1 MFNSAIS
8 GFSAGHSIGGSLHKS
23 GVVSSSKAASYGGA
37 VGAAIG
43 LVADVYSMNMAN
55 KQSKKEY
62 QLVQQRNNIVFR
74 EMASALAD
82 NARQLAVIQQQTAG
96 ALYDIQGQKKSVQS
110 TTAAQLA
117 AVGMAGASYQQVQ
130 QEYSQQAEAA
140 SARTM
145 QNYLTEAADNRDQ
158 GRAIINNA
166 INQTQGAS
174 TTAVQIPSLDMGGMF
189 TALSTG
195 VEDFKALTKASN
207 PATQST
213 NLGSG
218 LGSIGSTQYG
228 IAAAGSNVG
237 TGIRFST
244 RLGI

>member
-1 MFNSAIS
+1 MFNSAVS
-8 GFSAGHSIGGSLHKS
+8 GFNSGRSIGGSLYKS
-23 GVVSSSKAASYGGA
+23 GSVSSSKAGLYGGA
-37 VGAAIG
+37 IGASIG
-43 LVADVYSMNMAN
+43 LVADIYSLNMAN
-55 KQSKKEY
+55 KQAEKEY

-140 SARTM
+140 STRTM

-158 GRAIINNA
+158 GRAIVNNA

-174 TTAVQIPSLDMGGMF
+174 TTAVQIPSLDMGDMF

-195 VEDFKALTKASN
+195 IEDFKSSTKAAT

-218 LGSIGSTQYG
+218 LGSIGNTQYG

>member
-1 MFNSAIS
+1 MFNSAVS
-8 GFSAGHSIGGSLHKS
+8 GFNTGRSIGGSLHKS
-23 GVVSSSKAASYGGA
+23 GSVSSPKAKSYGGA
-37 VGAAIG
+37 IGAAIG
-43 LVADVYSMNMAN
+43 LVADMYSLNMAN
-55 KQSKKEY
+55 KQAEKEY

-82 NARQLAVIQQQTAG
+82 NARQLTVIQQQTAG

-195 VEDFKALTKASN
+195 VEDFKSRKTAT

-213 NLGSG
+213 NSGLG

-228 IAAAGSNVG
+228 IAAPGSNVG
-237 TGIRFST
+237 IGLRFST
-244 RLGI
+244 RLGV

>member
-8 GFSAGHSIGGSLHKS
+8 GFNTGRSIGGSLYKS
-23 GVVSSSKAASYGGA
+23 GAVSSSNAGLYGGA
-37 VGAAIG
+37 IGAAIG
-43 LVADVYSMNMAN
+43 LAADVYSLNMAN
-55 KQSKKEY
+55 KQAEKEY

-82 NARQLAVIQQQTAG
+82 NARQLTVIQQQTAG

-158 GRAIINNA
+158 GRAIINNS

-195 VEDFKALTKASN
+195 VEDFKSRKTAT

-213 NLGSG
+213 NSGLG

-228 IAAAGSNVG
+228 IAAVGSNVG
-237 TGIRFST
+237 TGLRFST
-244 RLGI
+244 RLGV

>member
-1 MFNSAIS
+1 MFNSAVS
-8 GFSAGHSIGGSLHKS
+8 GFNTGRSIGGSLYKS
-23 GVVSSSKAASYGGA
+23 GAVSSSNAGLYGGA
-37 VGAAIG
+37 IGAAIG
-43 LVADVYSMNMAN
+43 LVADVYSLNMAN
-55 KQSKKEY
+55 KQAEKEY

-82 NARQLAVIQQQTAG
+82 NARQLTVIQQQTAG

-158 GRAIINNA
+158 GRGIINNA

-195 VEDFKALTKASN
+195 VEDFKSRKTAT
-207 PATQST
+207 PATQIT
-213 NLGSG
+213 NSGLG

-228 IAAAGSNVG
+228 IAAVGSNVG
-237 TGIRFST
+237 TGLRFST
-244 RLGI
+244 RLGV

>member
-1 MFNSAIS
+1 MFNSAVS
-8 GFSAGHSIGGSLHKS
+8 GFNTGRSIGGSLYKS
-23 GVVSSSKAASYGGA
+23 GAVSSKSAASYGGA
-37 VGAAIG
+37 IGAAIG
-43 LVADVYSMNMAN
+43 IVADMYSLNMAN
-55 KQSKKEY
+55 KQAEKEY

-82 NARQLAVIQQQTAG
+82 NARQLTVIQQQTAG

-174 TTAVQIPSLDMGGMF
+174 TTAVQIPSLDMDDMF

-195 VEDFKALTKASN
+195 FEDFKSRKTAT

-213 NLGSG
+213 NSGLG

-228 IAAAGSNVG
+228 IAAPGSNVG
-237 TGIRFST
+237 IGLRFST
-244 RLGI
+244 RLGV

>member
-1 MFNSAIS
+1 MFNSAVS
-8 GFSAGHSIGGSLHKS
+8 GFNTGRSIGGSLYKS
-23 GVVSSSKAASYGGA
+23 GAVSSSNAGLYGGA

-43 LVADVYSMNMAN
+43 LVADMYSLNMAN
-55 KQSKKEY
+55 KQAKKEY

-82 NARQLAVIQQQTAG
+82 NARQLTVLQQQTAG

-117 AVGMAGASYQQVQ
+117 AVGMAGASYQQLQ

-145 QNYLTEAADNRDQ
+145 QNYLTAAADNRDQ
-158 GRAIINNA
+158 GRAIINNS

-195 VEDFKALTKASN
+195 VEDFKSRKTAAT

-213 NLGSG
+213 NSGLG

-228 IAAAGSNVG
+228 LAAVGSNVG
-237 TGIRFST
+237 TGLRFST
-244 RLGI
+244 RLGV

>member
-8 GFSAGHSIGGSLHKS
+8 GFNTGRSIGGSLYKS
-23 GVVSSSKAASYGGA
+23 GAVSSSNAGMYGGA

-43 LVADVYSMNMAN
+43 LVADMYSLNMAN
-55 KQSKKEY
+55 KQAKKEY

-82 NARQLAVIQQQTAG
+82 NARQLTVIQQQTAG

-145 QNYLTEAADNRDQ
+145 QNYLTAAADNRDQ
-158 GRAIINNA
+158 GRAIVNNS

-195 VEDFKALTKASN
+195 VEDFKSRKTAT

-213 NLGSG
+213 NSGLG

-228 IAAAGSNVG
+228 IAAVGSNVG
-237 TGIRFST
+237 TGLRFST
-244 RLGI
+244 RLGV

>member
-8 GFSAGHSIGGSLHKS
+8 GFSAGRSIGGSLHKS
-23 GVVSSSKAASYGGA
+23 GAVSSSNAGLYGGA
-37 VGAAIG
+37 IGAAIG
-43 LVADVYSMNMAN
+43 LVSDVYSLNMAN
-55 KQSKKEY
+55 KQAKKEY

-82 NARQLAVIQQQTAG
+82 NARQLTVIQQQTAG

-117 AVGMAGASYQQVQ
+117 AVGMTGASYQQVQ

-189 TALSTG
+189 TALSTV
-195 VEDFKALTKASN
+195 VEDFKSRKTAT

-213 NLGSG
+213 NSGLG

-228 IAAAGSNVG
+228 IAAVGSNVG
-237 TGIRFST
+237 TGLRFST
-244 RLGI
+244 RLGV

>member
-1 MFNSAIS
+1 MFNSAVS
-8 GFSAGHSIGGSLHKS
+8 GFNTGRSIGGSLYKS
-23 GVVSSSKAASYGGA
+23 GAVSSSNAGLYSGA
-37 VGAAIG
+37 IGAAIG
-43 LVADVYSMNMAN
+43 LVADMYSLNMAN
-55 KQSKKEY
+55 KQAKKEY

-82 NARQLAVIQQQTAG
+82 NARQLTVIQQQTAG

-174 TTAVQIPSLDMGGMF
+174 TTAVQIPSLDMDDMF

-195 VEDFKALTKASN
+195 FEDFKSRKTAT

-213 NLGSG
+213 NSGLG

-228 IAAAGSNVG
+228 IAAPGSNVG
-237 TGIRFST
+237 IGLRFST
-244 RLGI
+244 RLGV

>member
-8 GFSAGHSIGGSLHKS
+8 GFSVGHSIGGSLHKS
-23 GVVSSSKAASYGGA
+23 GAVSSPKAKSYGGA
-37 VGAAIG
+37 IGAAIG
-43 LVADVYSMNMAN
+43 LVADMYSLNMAN
-55 KQSKKEY
+55 KQAKQEY

-189 TALSTG
+189 TALSAG
-195 VEDFKALTKASN
+195 FEDFKSSKTAT

-213 NLGSG
+213 NSGLG

-228 IAAAGSNVG
+228 IAAPGSNVG
-237 TGIRFST
+237 VGLRFST
-244 RLGI
+244 RLGV

>member
-1 MFNSAIS
+1 MFNSAVS
-8 GFSAGHSIGGSLHKS
+8 GFNTGRSIGDSLYKS
-23 GVVSSSKAASYGGA
+23 GSVSSAKATSYGGA
-37 VGAAIG
+37 IGAAIG
-43 LVADVYSMNMAN
+43 LVADVYSLNMAN
-55 KQSKKEY
+55 KQAKKEY

-82 NARQLAVIQQQTAG
+82 NARQLTVIQQQTAG

-117 AVGMAGASYQQVQ
+117 AVGMAGASYRQVQ

-158 GRAIINNA
+158 GRAIVNNA

-174 TTAVQIPSLDMGGMF
+174 TTAVQIPSLDIGGMF

-195 VEDFKALTKASN
+195 VEDFKSSTKAATT
-207 PATQST
+207 ATQST

-218 LGSIGSTQYG
+218 LGSIGNTQYG

>member
-1 MFNSAIS
+1 MFNSAVS
-8 GFSAGHSIGGSLHKS
+8 GFNTGRSIGGSLYKS
-23 GVVSSSKAASYGGA
+23 GAVSSSKAKSYGGA
-37 VGAAIG
+37 IGAAIG
-43 LVADVYSMNMAN
+43 LVADMYSLNMAN
-55 KQSKKEY
+55 KQAEKEY

-96 ALYDIQGQKKSVQS
+96 ALYDIQSQKKSVQS

-174 TTAVQIPSLDMGGMF
+174 TTAVQIPSLDMGDMF

-195 VEDFKALTKASN
+195 VEDFKSRKTAT
-207 PATQST
+207 PATQIKNSG
-213 NLGSG
+213 LG

-228 IAAAGSNVG
+228 IAAVGSNVG
-237 TGIRFST
+237 TGLRFST
-244 RLGI
+244 RLGV

>member
-1 MFNSAIS
+1 MFNSAVS
-8 GFSAGHSIGGSLHKS
+8 GFNTGRSIGGSLYKS
-23 GVVSSSKAASYGGA
+23 GAVSSSNAGLYGGA
-37 VGAAIG
+37 IGAAIG
-43 LVADVYSMNMAN
+43 LVADVYSLNMAN
-55 KQSKKEY
+55 KQAEKEY

-195 VEDFKALTKASN
+195 FEDFKSRKTAT

-213 NLGSG
+213 NSGLG

-228 IAAAGSNVG
+228 IAAPGSNVG
-237 TGIRFST
+237 TGLRFST
-244 RLGI
+244 RLGV

>member
-1 MFNSAIS
+1 MFNSAVS
-8 GFSAGHSIGGSLHKS
+8 GFNTGRSIGGSLYKS
-23 GVVSSSKAASYGGA
+23 GAVSSSNAGLYGGA
-37 VGAAIG
+37 IGAAIG
-43 LVADVYSMNMAN
+43 LVADMYSLNMAN
-55 KQSKKEY
+55 KQAEKEY

-82 NARQLAVIQQQTAG
+82 NARQLTVIQQQTAG

-145 QNYLTEAADNRDQ
+145 QNYLTAAADNRDQ

-174 TTAVQIPSLDMGGMF
+174 TTAVQIPSLDMGGLA
-189 TALSTG
+189 ALSTG
-195 VEDFKALTKASN
+195 VEDFKSSTKAST

-218 LGSIGSTQYG
+218 LGSIGNTQYG

>member
-1 MFNSAIS
+1 MFNSAVS
-8 GFSAGHSIGGSLHKS
+8 GFNTGRSIGGSLYKS
-23 GVVSSSKAASYGGA
+23 GAVSSSNAGLYGGA
-37 VGAAIG
+37 IGAAIG
-43 LVADVYSMNMAN
+43 LVADVYSLNMAN
-55 KQSKKEY
+55 KQAEKEY

-82 NARQLAVIQQQTAG
+82 NARQLTILQQQTAG

-195 VEDFKALTKASN
+195 VEDFKSRKTAT

-213 NLGSG
+213 NSGLG

-228 IAAAGSNVG
+228 IAAPGSNVG
-237 TGIRFST
+237 TGLRFST
-244 RLGI
+244 RLGV

>member
-1 MFNSAIS
+1 MFNSAVS
-8 GFSAGHSIGGSLHKS
+8 GFNTGRSIGGSLYKS
-23 GVVSSSKAASYGGA
+23 GAVSSSNAGLYGGA
-37 VGAAIG
+37 IGAAIG
-43 LVADVYSMNMAN
+43 LVADVYSLNMAN
-55 KQSKKEY
+55 KQAEKEY

-174 TTAVQIPSLDMGGMF
+174 TTAVQIPSLDIGGLF

-195 VEDFKALTKASN
+195 VEDFKSRKTAT

-213 NLGSG
+213 NSGLG

-228 IAAAGSNVG
+228 IAAPGSNVG
-237 TGIRFST
+237 VGLRFST
-244 RLGI
+244 RLGV

>member
-8 GFSAGHSIGGSLHKS
+8 GFNAGRSIGGSLHKS
-23 GVVSSSKAASYGGA
+23 GAVSSSKAKSYGGA
-37 VGAAIG
+37 IGAAIG
-43 LVADVYSMNMAN
+43 LVADMYSLNMAN
-55 KQSKKEY
+55 KQAEKEY

-82 NARQLAVIQQQTAG
+82 NARQLTVIQQQTAG

-195 VEDFKALTKASN
+195 VEDFKSRKTAT

-213 NLGSG
+213 NSGLG

-228 IAAAGSNVG
+228 IAAPGSNVG
-237 TGIRFST
+237 VGLRFST
-244 RLGI
+244 RLGV

>member
-1 MFNSAIS
+1 MFNSAVS
-8 GFSAGHSIGGSLHKS
+8 GFNTGRSIGGSLYKS
-23 GVVSSSKAASYGGA
+23 GAVSSSNAGLYGGA
-37 VGAAIG
+37 IGAAIG
-43 LVADVYSMNMAN
+43 LVADVYSLNMAN
-55 KQSKKEY
+55 KQAEKEY

-82 NARQLAVIQQQTAG
+82 NARQLTVLQQQTAG

-174 TTAVQIPSLDMGGMF
+174 TTAVQIPSLDMGDMF

-195 VEDFKALTKASN
+195 VKDFKSRKTAT

-213 NLGSG
+213 NSGLG

-228 IAAAGSNVG
+228 IAAVGSNVG
-237 TGIRFST
+237 TGLRFST
-244 RLGI
+244 RLGV

>member
-1 MFNSAIS
+1 MFNSATS
-8 GFSAGHSIGGSLHKS
+8 GFNTGRSIGDSLYKS
-23 GVVSSSKAASYGGA
+23 GSVSSSKAKSYGGA
-37 VGAAIG
+37 IGAAIG

-55 KQSKKEY
+55 KQAKKEY

-82 NARQLAVIQQQTAG
+82 NARQLAVLQQQTAG

-195 VEDFKALTKASN
+195 VEDFKSSTKAAT

-218 LGSIGSTQYG
+218 LGSMGNTQYG

>member
-1 MFNSAIS
+1 MFNSAVS
-8 GFSAGHSIGGSLHKS
+8 GFNTGRSIGGSLYKS
-23 GVVSSSKAASYGGA
+23 GAVSSSNAGLYGGA
-37 VGAAIG
+37 IGAAIG
-43 LVADVYSMNMAN
+43 LVADTYSLNMAN
-55 KQSKKEY
+55 KQAEKEY

-82 NARQLAVIQQQTAG
+82 NARRLTVIQQQTAG

-174 TTAVQIPSLDMGGMF
+174 TTAVQIPSLDIGGMF

-195 VEDFKALTKASN
+195 VEDFKSRKTAT

-213 NLGSG
+213 NSGLG
-218 LGSIGSTQYG
+218 LGSIGTTQYG
-228 IAAAGSNVG
+228 IAAVGSNVG
-237 TGIRFST
+237 TGLRFST
-244 RLGI
+244 RLGV

>member
-1 MFNSAIS
+1 MFNSAVS
-8 GFSAGHSIGGSLHKS
+8 GFNTGRSIGGSLYKS
-23 GVVSSSKAASYGGA
+23 GAVSSSNAGLYGGA
-37 VGAAIG
+37 IGAAIG
-43 LVADVYSMNMAN
+43 LVADVYSLNMAN
-55 KQSKKEY
+55 KQAKKEY

-82 NARQLAVIQQQTAG
+82 NARQLAVLQQQTAG

-174 TTAVQIPSLDMGGMF
+174 TTAVQIPSLDIGGMF

-195 VEDFKALTKASN
+195 VEDFKSRKTATTATK
-207 PATQST
+207 ST
-213 NLGSG
+213 NSGLG

-228 IAAAGSNVG
+228 IAAVGSNVG
-237 TGIRFST
+237 TGLRFST
-244 RLGI
+244 RLGV

>member
-1 MFNSAIS
+1 MFNSAVS
-8 GFSAGHSIGGSLHKS
+8 GFNTGRSIGGSLHKS

-37 VGAAIG
+37 IGAAIG
-43 LVADVYSMNMAN
+43 LVADVYSLNMAN
-55 KQSKKEY
+55 KQAKKEY

-82 NARQLAVIQQQTAG
+82 NARQLTVIQQQTAG

-195 VEDFKALTKASN
+195 VEDFKSRKTAT

-213 NLGSG
+213 NSGLG

-228 IAAAGSNVG
+228 IAAPGSNVG
-237 TGIRFST
+237 VGLRFST
-244 RLGI
+244 RLGV

>member
-1 MFNSAIS
+1 MFNSVIS
-8 GFSAGHSIGGSLHKS
+8 GFSAGRSIGGSLHKS
-23 GVVSSSKAASYGGA
+23 GAVSSSKAASYSGA
-37 VGAAIG
+37 IGATIG

-55 KQSKKEY
+55 KQAKKEY
-62 QLVQQRNNIVFR
+62 QLVQQRNDIVFR

-82 NARQLAVIQQQTAG
+82 NARQLTIIQQQTAG

-117 AVGMAGASYQQVQ
+117 AVGMAGASYQLVQ

-195 VEDFKALTKASN
+195 VEDFKSSKTAT

-213 NLGSG
+213 NSGLG

-228 IAAAGSNVG
+228 LAAPGSNVG
-237 TGIRFST
+237 VGLRFST
-244 RLGI
+244 RLGV

>member
-1 MFNSAIS
+1 MFNSAVS
-8 GFSAGHSIGGSLHKS
+8 GFNTGRSIGDSLYKS
-23 GVVSSSKAASYGGA
+23 GSVSSSKAKSYGGA
-37 VGAAIG
+37 IGAAIG
-43 LVADVYSMNMAN
+43 LVADVYSLNMSN
-55 KQSKKEY
+55 KQAEKEY

-82 NARQLAVIQQQTAG
+82 NARQLTVLQQQTAG

-145 QNYLTEAADNRDQ
+145 QNYLTAAADNRDQ

-195 VEDFKALTKASN
+195 VEDFKSRKKAT

-213 NLGSG
+213 NSGLG
-218 LGSIGSTQYG
+218 LGSIGTTQYG
-228 IAAAGSNVG
+228 IAAVGSNVG
-237 TGIRFST
+237 TGLRFST
-244 RLGI
+244 RLGV

>member
-1 MFNSAIS
+1 MFNSAVS
-8 GFSAGHSIGGSLHKS
+8 GFNTGRSIGGSLYKS
-23 GVVSSSKAASYGGA
+23 GAVSSSNAGLYGGA
-37 VGAAIG
+37 IGAAIG
-43 LVADVYSMNMAN
+43 LVADMYSLNMAN
-55 KQSKKEY
+55 KQAEKEY

-82 NARQLAVIQQQTAG
+82 NARQLTIIQQQTAG

-195 VEDFKALTKASN
+195 VEDFKSRKTAT

-213 NLGSG
+213 NSGLG

-228 IAAAGSNVG
+228 IAAVGSNVG
-237 TGIRFST
+237 TGLRFST
-244 RLGI
+244 RLGV

>member
-1 MFNSAIS
+1 MFNSAVS
-8 GFSAGHSIGGSLHKS
+8 GFNTGRSIGGSLYKS
-23 GVVSSSKAASYGGA
+23 GAVSSSNAGLYGGA
-37 VGAAIG
+37 IGAAIG
-43 LVADVYSMNMAN
+43 LVADVYSLKMAN
-55 KQSKKEY
+55 KQAEKEY

-82 NARQLAVIQQQTAG
+82 NARQLTVIQQQTAG

-195 VEDFKALTKASN
+195 VEDFKSRKTAT

-213 NLGSG
+213 NSGLG

-228 IAAAGSNVG
+228 IAAVGSNVG
-237 TGIRFST
+237 TGLRFST
-244 RLGI
+244 RLGV

>member
-1 MFNSAIS
+1 MFNSAVS
-8 GFSAGHSIGGSLHKS
+8 GFNTGRSIGGSLYKS
-23 GVVSSSKAASYGGA
+23 GAVSSSNAGLYGGA
-37 VGAAIG
+37 IGAAIG
-43 LVADVYSMNMAN
+43 LVADVYSLNMAN
-55 KQSKKEY
+55 KQAEKEY

-174 TTAVQIPSLDMGGMF
+174 TTAVQIPSLDIGGLF

-195 VEDFKALTKASN
+195 VEDFKSRKTAT

-213 NLGSG
+213 NSGLG

-228 IAAAGSNVG
+228 IAAPGSNVG
-237 TGIRFST
+237 TGLRFST
-244 RLGI
+244 RLGV

>member
-1 MFNSAIS
+1 MFNSAVS
-8 GFSAGHSIGGSLHKS
+8 GFNTGRSIGGSLYKS
-23 GVVSSSKAASYGGA
+23 GAVSSSNAGLYGGA
-37 VGAAIG
+37 IGAAIG
-43 LVADVYSMNMAN
+43 LVADVYSLNMAN
-55 KQSKKEY
+55 KQAEKEY

-82 NARQLAVIQQQTAG
+82 NARQLTVLQQQTAG

-174 TTAVQIPSLDMGGMF
+174 TTAVQIPSLDMGDMF

-195 VEDFKALTKASN
+195 VEDFKSRKTATTS
-207 PATQST
+207 TQST
-213 NLGSG
+213 NSGLG

-228 IAAAGSNVG
+228 IAAVGSNVG
-237 TGIRFST
+237 TGLRFST
-244 RLGI
+244 RLGV

>member
-1 MFNSAIS
+1 MFNSAVS
-8 GFSAGHSIGGSLHKS
+8 GFNTGRSIGGSLYKS
-23 GVVSSSKAASYGGA
+23 GAVSSSNAGLYGGA

-43 LVADVYSMNMAN
+43 LVTDMYSLNMAN
-55 KQSKKEY
+55 KQAKKEY

-82 NARQLAVIQQQTAG
+82 NARQLTVLQQQTAG

-195 VEDFKALTKASN
+195 VEDFKSRKTAT

-213 NLGSG
+213 NSGLG

-228 IAAAGSNVG
+228 LAAVGSNVG
-237 TGIRFST
+237 TGLRFST
-244 RLGI
+244 RLGV

>member
-1 MFNSAIS
+1 MFNSAVS
-8 GFSAGHSIGGSLHKS
+8 GFNTGRSIGGSLYKS
-23 GVVSSSKAASYGGA
+23 GAVSSSNAGLYGGA
-37 VGAAIG
+37 IGAAIG
-43 LVADVYSMNMAN
+43 LVADVYSLNMAK
-55 KQSKKEY
+55 KQAEKEY

-82 NARQLAVIQQQTAG
+82 NARQLTVLQQQTAG

-145 QNYLTEAADNRDQ
+145 QNYLTAAADNRDQ
-158 GRAIINNA
+158 GRAIVNNA

-195 VEDFKALTKASN
+195 VEDFKSRKTAT

-213 NLGSG
+213 NSGLG

-228 IAAAGSNVG
+228 IAAPGSNVG
-237 TGIRFST
+237 TGLRFST
-244 RLGI
+244 RLGV

>member
-1 MFNSAIS
+1 MFNSAVS
-8 GFSAGHSIGGSLHKS
+8 GFTTGRSIGDSLYKS
-23 GVVSSSKAASYGGA
+23 GSVSSSKAKSYGGA
-37 VGAAIG
+37 IGAAIG
-43 LVADVYSMNMAN
+43 LVADMYSLNMAN
-55 KQSKKEY
+55 KQAEKEY

-82 NARQLAVIQQQTAG
+82 NARQLAVLQQQTAG
-96 ALYDIQGQKKSVQS
+96 ALYDIQGQKQSVQS

-117 AVGMAGASYQQVQ
+117 AVGMAGASYRQVQ

-140 SARTM
+140 STRTM
-145 QNYLTEAADNRDQ
+145 QNYLTAAADNRDQ
-158 GRAIINNA
+158 GRAIVNNA

-174 TTAVQIPSLDMGGMF
+174 TTAVQIPSLDMGDMF

-195 VEDFKALTKASN
+195 IADFKSSTKEAT

-218 LGSIGSTQYG
+218 LGSIGNTQYG

>member
-1 MFNSAIS
+1 MFNSAVS
-8 GFSAGHSIGGSLHKS
+8 GFNTGRSIGGSLYKS
-23 GVVSSSKAASYGGA
+23 GAVSSSNAGLYGGA
-37 VGAAIG
+37 IGAAIG
-43 LVADVYSMNMAN
+43 LVADVYSLNMAN
-55 KQSKKEY
+55 KQAEKEY

-82 NARQLAVIQQQTAG
+82 NARQLTVIQQQTAG

-174 TTAVQIPSLDMGGMF
+174 TTAVQIPSLDIGGMF

-195 VEDFKALTKASN
+195 VEDFKSRKTAT

-213 NLGSG
+213 NSGLG

-228 IAAAGSNVG
+228 IAAVGSNVG
-237 TGIRFST
+237 TGLRFST
-244 RLGI
+244 RLGV

>member
-1 MFNSAIS
+1 MFNSAVS
-8 GFSAGHSIGGSLHKS
+8 GFNAGRSIGDSLHKS
-23 GVVSSSKAASYGGA
+23 GSVSSPKAKSYGGA
-37 VGAAIG
+37 IGAAIG
-43 LVADVYSMNMAN
+43 LVADVYSLNMAN
-55 KQSKKEY
+55 KQAKKEY

-82 NARQLAVIQQQTAG
+82 NARQLTVIQQQTAG

-195 VEDFKALTKASN
+195 VEDFKSRKTAT

-213 NLGSG
+213 NSGLG

-228 IAAAGSNVG
+228 IAAPGSNVG
-237 TGIRFST
+237 VGLRFST
-244 RLGI
+244 RLGV

>member
-1 MFNSAIS
+1 MFNSAVS
-8 GFSAGHSIGGSLHKS
+8 GFNTGRSIGGSLYKS
-23 GVVSSSKAASYGGA
+23 GAVSSSNAGLYGGA
-37 VGAAIG
+37 IGAAIG
-43 LVADVYSMNMAN
+43 LVADVYSLNMAN
-55 KQSKKEY
+55 KQAEKEY

-174 TTAVQIPSLDMGGMF
+174 TTAVQIPSLDIGGMF

-195 VEDFKALTKASN
+195 VEDFKSRKTAT

-213 NLGSG
+213 NSGLG

-228 IAAAGSNVG
+228 IAAVGSNVG
-237 TGIRFST
+237 TGLRFST
-244 RLGI
+244 RLGV

>member
-1 MFNSAIS
+1 MFNSAVS
-8 GFSAGHSIGGSLHKS
+8 GFNTGRSIGGSLYKS
-23 GVVSSSKAASYGGA
+23 GAVSSSNAGLYGGA
-37 VGAAIG
+37 IGAAIG
-43 LVADVYSMNMAN
+43 LVADMYSLNMAN
-55 KQSKKEY
+55 KQAKKEY

-82 NARQLAVIQQQTAG
+82 NARQLTIIQQQTAG

-195 VEDFKALTKASN
+195 VEDFKSRKTAT

-213 NLGSG
+213 NSGLG

-228 IAAAGSNVG
+228 IAAVGSNVG
-237 TGIRFST
+237 TGLRFST
-244 RLGI
+244 RLGV